1 MIFFYFFILFNLYS
15 FYSFLVDTT
24 ESDAESEEK
33 AQKALL
39 DAFVGGGRADD
50 NDDNEEEKAY
60 VDPEGLTIEQR
71 VRKERPPSRIRFAES
86 AQPDYVMMALEGVGL
101 MYGNQVVL
109 KDATFSVTTGER
121 IGLVGPNGGGKVT
134 RNSNQLYYFNDVI

>member
-1 MIFFYFFILFNLYS
+1 MPISQHVFSLS
-15 FYSFLVDTT
+15 VVDTT
-24 ESDAESEEK
+24 ESDKLDEEK
-33 AQKALL
+33 ARKDLL
-39 DAFVGGGRADD
+39 AAFVGESKVSDADDD
-50 NDDNEEEKAY
+50 NDNDDEKAF

-121 IGLVGPNGGGKVT
+121 IGLVGPNGGGKV
-134 RNSNQLYYFNDVI
+134 RQE

>member
-1 MIFFYFFILFNLYS
+1 MIFIFIFILFNLY
-15 FYSFLVDTT
+15 FFHFFQVDTT

-121 IGLVGPNGGGKVT
+121 IGLVGPNGGGKVM
-134 RNSNQLYYFNDVI
+134 RNDD